1 MPAPSLT
8 TLQRIPLANELV
20 LQLSDLAGFGGAL
33 RPRDD
38 TTVRKY
44 LSGADPGTPAAIWDA
59 SALIARALIGVVE
72 EARLD
77 VKCPPEAIVALR
89 VHDRMC
95 HYDALVLP
103 YNISSPGKSL
113 GFISNVAI
121 RALVLPRIVD
131 TVVGFRII
139 TKDASPLP
147 EALPIGDAAVA
158 APVAELFRRLRIHDA
173 SFTWLKLRNAIASGD
188 LPCSCDSRTI
198 ERAHE
203 GAIIEAD
210 DEAGGVDGLCEV
222 SEHYGLGDDVE
233 LLRSMLRRHYA
244 LARIGRWASKN
255 DLVDFANEVLLTVR
269 ARQEAERDAPPERGW
284 TLLLG
289 KADPEPV
296 EEVLAR
302 VLAGPGGA
310 SMLIVRR
317 SFIRLLASKESEAWF
332 FMRLG
337 ALSVSLLGSGELTRM
352 GAAVGSTLLS
362 LSGAPGLA
370 LKLFLVGTKDGPFEQ
385 HEQLH
390 LIHLLLKLGEVDP
403 ALHIA
408 GPFLDDPK
416 HGRALRGEFAR
427 CLLDAG
433 KVDEALA
440 MFAPV
445 RDEDDLTAGECELL
459 ADIERAGAPVE
470 ARSSTK
476 RFKEEARRGYR
487 FRWETTSRK
496 PKR

>member
-20 LQLSDLAGFGGAL
+20 LQLGDLAGFGSAL

-44 LSGADPGTPAAIWDA
+44 LSGTDPGTAAAIWDA
-59 SALIARALIGVVE
+59 STLIARALIGVVE
-72 EARLD
+72 ETRPE

-103 YNISSPGKSL
+103 YNISSPGKSIGL
-113 GFISNVAI
+113 VSNVAI

-139 TKDASPLP
+139 TSDASPLP

-158 APVAELFRRLRIHDA
+158 APVAELFRRVRNSDT
-173 SFTWLKLRNAIASGD
+173 SFTWLKLRNAIAVGD

-203 GAIIEAD
+203 GAIIEAGD
-210 DEAGGVDGLCEV
+210 DARGVDGLCEV

-233 LLRSMLRRHYA
+233 LLRSRLRRHYA

-255 DLVDFANEVLLTVR
+255 GLVDFANEVLRAVR
-269 ARQEAERDAPPERGW
+269 VREEAERDAAAERGW

-289 KADPEPV
+289 KSEPEPV
-296 EEVLAR
+296 EEMLAR
-302 VLAGPGGA
+302 LFANPGGA
-310 SMLIVRR
+310 SILVLRR
-317 SFIRLLASKESEAWF
+317 SVIRLLASKESQAWF
-332 FMRLG
+332 FIGLG
-337 ALSVSLLGSGELTRM
+337 ELSVSLLGSGKLTRM

-362 LSGAPGLA
+362 LSGAPGLG
-370 LKLFLVGTKDGPFEQ
+370 LKLFLVGTKDGPFEP
-385 HEQLH
+385 HERLH
-390 LIHLLLKLGEVDP
+390 LISLLLKLGEVDP

-427 CLLDAG
+427 RLLEAG
-433 KVDEALA
+433 KVDEALT

-445 RDEDDLTAGECELL
+445 RDEGDLTAGECELV
-459 ADIERAGAPVE
+459 ADINRAGAPIA
-470 ARSSTK
+470 ARSSINWL
-476 RFKEEARRGYR
+476 KEAARRGLR